1 MAHVVPD
8 AASAPFRKQVGGETL
23 HRDEQVREDAHRPG
37 GRDLRDRAVGPPDPD
52 AITDR
57 DLDLALAFD
66 GLLEALALREL
77 EEHALLAHGRRT
89 SPARMVEGEVLVD
102 DEVADPDVGEAS
114 DEGFDRDPGVLA
126 RRDGH
131 AHADGGQQEISGI
144 PEVLDK
150 VLDDFDEGLG
160 AERLEAV
167 NRALRRAAALEVARL
182 EHYLPFLATTASA
195 TPFIGL
201 FGTVWGIMAAF
212 HGIGA
217 QGSASLAV
225 VAPGISEALV
235 ATAAGL
241 GAAIPAVVGYNY
253 FVNRVKHWAVEMEG
267 FTMDL
272 LNVLSR
278 PVAKAG
284 RTAKDGV

>member
-1 MAHVVPD
+1 MPSD
-8 AASAPFRKQVGGETL
+8 SLSSG
-23 HRDEQVREDAHRPG
+23 
-37 GRDLRDRAVGPPDPD
+37 
-52 AITDR
+52 I
-57 DLDLALAFD
+57 LALVWNSGPIAKGVLVVLMIFSIVSWALIVEKAFQFRRVRRQTFEF
-66 GLLEALALREL
+66 LRVFREA
-77 EEHALLAHGRRT
+77 RRT
-89 SPARMVEGEVLVD
+89 SVVHTA
-102 DEVADPDVGEAS
+102 
-114 DEGFDRDPGVLA
+114 A
-126 RRDGH
+126 RRLRQSPL
-131 AHADGGQQEISGI
+131 AQLYFAAYQEVSGI

-150 VLDDFDEGLG
+150 VVDDFDEGLG
-160 AERLEAV
+160 SDRLEAV
-167 NRALRRAAALEVARL
+167 HRALRRASALEVARL
-182 EHYLPFLATTASA
+182 EHYLPFLATTASS

-241 GAAIPAVVGYNY
+241 GAAIPAVIGYNY